1 MKVYHGKRV
10 SKVGGQPAYVD
21 GRPLKHVVR
30 HSPDGFQWGY
40 GGSGPSDLALSILT
54 DCLGKELAEKYYQK
68 FKWDF
73 VAKFGDEWEVKEEE
87 IREWLATVEPV
98 RRLGGRG

>member
-40 GGSGPSDLALSILT
+40 GG
-54 DCLGKELAEKYYQK
+54 KELAEKYYQQ
-68 FKWDF
+68 FKRDF

-87 IREWLATVEPV
+87 IREWLATVE
-98 RRLGGRG
+98 R

>member
-1 MKVYHGKRV
+1 MMKVYHGKRV

-54 DCLGKELAEKYYQK
+54 DCLGKELAEKYYQQ
-68 FKWDF
+68 FKRDF

-87 IREWLATVEPV
+87 IREWLATVE
-98 RRLGGRG
+98 R